1 MTVAI
6 EPRYR
11 LIEKPARIH
20 AVDSDGVEICG
31 ARQPYG
37 HDHYVIYV
45 STRLTP
51 TLHQVIALTREA
63 AVAHVDMIARL
74 FTERAA

>member
-1 MTVAI
+1 MTVTT

-11 LIEKPARIH
+11 LIEKAARVY
-20 AVDSDGVEICG
+20 ALDKSGVEICG

-37 HDHYVIYV
+37 HDWYLIYV

-63 AVAHVDMIARL
+63 AVAHVTMIAEL
-74 FTERAA
+74 WAAQS